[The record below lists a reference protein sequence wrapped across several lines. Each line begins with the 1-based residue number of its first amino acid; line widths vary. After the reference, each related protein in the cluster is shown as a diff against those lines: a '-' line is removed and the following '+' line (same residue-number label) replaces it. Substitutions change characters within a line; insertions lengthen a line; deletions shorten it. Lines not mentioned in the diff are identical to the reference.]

1 MHTLTHTHTLHRPI
15 LAEIQCLVGSAV
27 MAAPNMKI
35 SPRRASDGFPMQRLQ
50 LICAVIEKRLK
61 LSLWNRDVYLN
72 VVGGLRVS
80 EPASDLAVAVTITS
94 SLVGMKIK
102 AGICFIGEI
111 GLSGEIRRIKGL
123 EIRIAEAVKMGF
135 TTIIVPDLG
144 PKNPFKKKKISNF
157 SRVEKSDVKIQSG
170 DSDVNIDHDNDIS
183 NNDDNNNTDHG
194 NESDQNNVNEEYE
207 YKKTKSKENKN
218 SGHEVISCSTLVQ
231 ALTIAL
237 EVENFSDI
245 LDKLKNSS
253 RKKRKNPT
261 TENQERSK
269 WPSRA
274 VEKEMNFYSENIN
287 EFNSNMNRNNDN
299 DDDDYD
305 DDIDENY

>member
-1 MHTLTHTHTLHRPI
+1 
-15 LAEIQCLVGSAV
+15 
-27 MAAPNMKI
+27 MKI

-111 GLSGEIRRIKGL
+111 GLSGEIRRVKGL

-135 TTIIVPDLG
+135 TTIIIPDLG
-144 PKNPFKKKKISNF
+144 PKNPFKKKKISKL
-157 SRVEKSDVKIQSG
+157 SRNEMKLGSNDSSG
-170 DSDVNIDHDNDIS
+170 DFNIEY
-183 NNDDNNNTDHG
+183 DNNND
-194 NESDQNNVNEEYE
+194 NSNNSDYDSHNGDDEINQIDINLDTKIRISKINSKQNKILEQE
-207 YKKTKSKENKN
+207 
-218 SGHEVISCSTLVQ
+218 HEVISCSTLIE

-237 EVENFSDI
+237 EVESFNDI

-253 RKKRKNPT
+253 KKKREISDSTNNSNNQEKTNWSSSRGFDSNSVE
-261 TENQERSK
+261 TEN
-269 WPSRA
+269 
-274 VEKEMNFYSENIN
+274 NFYSDN
-287 EFNSNMNRNNDN
+287 NNDEAESETFTMN
-299 DDDDYD
+299 EEDDDDD
-305 DDIDENY
+305 DMNGNF

>member
-1 MHTLTHTHTLHRPI
+1 
-15 LAEIQCLVGSAV
+15 

-135 TTIIVPDLG
+135 TTIIIPDLG
-144 PKNPFKKKKISNF
+144 PKNPFKKRKISNF
-157 SRVEKSDVKIQSG
+157 SRVEKSDVKIRPG
-170 DSDVNIDHDNDIS
+170 DSDVNIDYDNDIS
-183 NNDDNNNTDHG
+183 NNDNDENDNTDHD
-194 NESDQNNVNEEYE
+194 NESDQNNINEEFE
-207 YKKTKSKENKN
+207 NKKKKNKDDKN

-237 EVENFSDI
+237 EVENFGDI

-253 RKKRKNPT
+253 RKKRKNST
-261 TENQERSK
+261 SENQEKSK
-269 WPSRA
+269 WPSRSI
-274 VEKEMNFYSENIN
+274 EKENNFYDENNN
-287 EFNSNMNRNNDN
+287 EFKSNMNRNSDS
-299 DDDDYD
+299 DDDYDDDYD

>member
-1 MHTLTHTHTLHRPI
+1 
-15 LAEIQCLVGSAV
+15 
-27 MAAPNMKI
+27 MKI

-102 AGICFIGEI
+102 AGICFIGEV

-157 SRVEKSDVKIQSG
+157 SRIEKKSDVKIRSG
-170 DSDVNIDHDNDIS
+170 DSDVDIDYDSNAS
-183 NNDDNNNTDHG
+183 NNDDNDNND
-194 NESDQNNVNEEYE
+194 NESDHNNVNEEYE
-207 YKKTKSKENKN
+207 YKKTKNKDCKN

-253 RKKRKNPT
+253 RKKRKNPVS
-261 TENQERSK
+261 ENQEKSK
-269 WPSRA
+269 WPSRSL
-274 VEKEMNFYSENIN
+274 EKENNFYNENDN
-287 EFNSNMNRNNDN
+287 EFDSDMNRNSDNGND

-305 DDIDENY
+305 DDNDENY

>member
-1 MHTLTHTHTLHRPI
+1 
-15 LAEIQCLVGSAV
+15 
-27 MAAPNMKI
+27 
-35 SPRRASDGFPMQRLQ
+35 MQRLQ

-135 TTIIVPDLG
+135 TTIIIPDLG
-144 PKNPFKKKKISNF
+144 PKNPFKKKIFSNISRNEMKAVVTD
-157 SRVEKSDVKIQSG
+157 SSDLNNERG
-170 DSDVNIDHDNDIS
+170 NIDNSSGYDDGEINQTDI
-183 NNDDNNNTDHG
+183 NLG
-194 NESDQNNVNEEYE
+194 
-207 YKKTKSKENKN
+207 TKSKMNKTN
-218 SGHEVISCSTLVQ
+218 NKQNKVLEHEHEVISCTTLIQ

-237 EVENFSDI
+237 EVESFNDI

-253 RKKRKNPT
+253 KKKRKISDSTDNNNNNQKKT
-261 TENQERSK
+261 NWSSSRGFDSNSEN
-269 WPSRA
+269 
-274 VEKEMNFYSENIN
+274 NFYSENDDDDTESIN
-287 EFNSNMNRNNDN
+287 FTMNEEDVDDDEN
-299 DDDDYD
+299 DDDDMNG
-305 DDIDENY
+305 NY

>member
-1 MHTLTHTHTLHRPI
+1 
-15 LAEIQCLVGSAV
+15 
-27 MAAPNMKI
+27 
-35 SPRRASDGFPMQRLQ
+35 MQRLQ

-135 TTIIVPDLG
+135 TTIIIPDLG
-144 PKNPFKKKKISNF
+144 PKNPFKKKKFSSSSRRNEIKLGSNDSSDEF
-157 SRVEKSDVKIQSG
+157 SIEY
-170 DSDVNIDHDNDIS
+170 
-183 NNDDNNNTDHG
+183 DNNN
-194 NESDQNNVNEEYE
+194 NNSNNSDNDSHYDDDKINQIDINLETKIKRNKTNNKQNKISEQE
-207 YKKTKSKENKN
+207 
-218 SGHEVISCSTLVQ
+218 HEVISCSTLIQ

-237 EVENFSDI
+237 EVESFNDI

-253 RKKRKNPT
+253 KKKRKISDSTNNNNNNNNNQEKT
-261 TENQERSK
+261 NWSSSRGFDSNSVETEN
-269 WPSRA
+269 
-274 VEKEMNFYSENIN
+274 NFYSDN
-287 EFNSNMNRNNDN
+287 NNDDEAESEN
-299 DDDDYD
+299 FTMNEDDVDDVVDDDDNMNG
-305 DDIDENY
+305 NYYIE

>member
-1 MHTLTHTHTLHRPI
+1 
-15 LAEIQCLVGSAV
+15 
-27 MAAPNMKI
+27 
-35 SPRRASDGFPMQRLQ
+35 MQRLQ

-157 SRVEKSDVKIQSG
+157 SRLEKSDVKILSG
-170 DSDVNIDHDNDIS
+170 DSDINIDHDNDIS
-183 NNDDNNNTDHG
+183 NNYDNDNNDHD
-194 NESDQNNVNEEYE
+194 NESTQNNVDEEYE
-207 YKKTKSKENKN
+207 QKKTKNKEKKN

-253 RKKRKNPT
+253 KKKRKNST
-261 TENQERSK
+261 SENQEKLK
-269 WPSRA
+269 WPSRSI
-274 VEKEMNFYSENIN
+274 EKENNFYSENNN
-287 EFNSNMNRNNDN
+287 EFNSNMNRNSDSG

>member
-1 MHTLTHTHTLHRPI
+1 
-15 LAEIQCLVGSAV
+15 
-27 MAAPNMKI
+27 MKI

-80 EPASDLAVAVTITS
+80 EPASDLAVAVTIAS

-144 PKNPFKKKKISNF
+144 PKNTFKKKKSSNF
-157 SRVEKSDVKIQSG
+157 SRNEKSDVKLRST
-170 DSDVNIDHDNDIS
+170 DSDVNIEYDFNIS
-183 NNDDNNNTDHG
+183 NNDDNDSNDHD
-194 NESDQNNVNEEYE
+194 NESCKNNISEEYE
-207 YKKTKSKENKN
+207 YKKLKNKEDEN
-218 SGHEVISCSTLVQ
+218 SGHDVISCSTLVK

-245 LDKLKNSS
+245 LDKVKNSS
-253 RKKRKNPT
+253 RKKRKNSNS
-261 TENQERSK
+261 ENQEKSK
-269 WPSRA
+269 WPSRS
-274 VEKEMNFYSENIN
+274 VENENDFYNENDN
-287 EFNSNMNRNNDN
+287 EFNSNMNRNSDSEDD
-299 DDDDYD
+299 DDDDYN
-305 DDIDENY
+305 DDIDKNY

>member
-1 MHTLTHTHTLHRPI
+1 
-15 LAEIQCLVGSAV
+15 
-27 MAAPNMKI
+27 MKI

-135 TTIIVPDLG
+135 TTIIIPDLG
-144 PKNPFKKKKISNF
+144 PKNPFKKKKFSNISRNEMKVI
-157 SRVEKSDVKIQSG
+157 STDSSDLNAEYDNINNTN
-170 DSDVNIDHDNDIS
+170 DSDNSSGYDDDKINQIDINLETKIKINKT
-183 NNDDNNNTDHG
+183 NNK
-194 NESDQNNVNEEYE
+194 QNKFSEHE
-207 YKKTKSKENKN
+207 
-218 SGHEVISCSTLVQ
+218 HEVISCSTLVQ

-237 EVENFSDI
+237 EVESFNDI

-253 RKKRKNPT
+253 KKKRKISDSTDSNNNNQEKT
-261 TENQERSK
+261 NWSSSRGFDSNSVETEN
-269 WPSRA
+269 
-274 VEKEMNFYSENIN
+274 NFYSEN
-287 EFNSNMNRNNDN
+287 N
-299 DDDDYD
+299 DDDTESINFTMNED
-305 DDIDENY
+305 DDDDDMNGNY